1 MSEEKVSYKIVTE
14 NKVVIEV
21 EPKGV
26 EDENAKERLKM
37 LHELLKANKGK
48 EE

>member
-1 MSEEKVSYKIVTE
+1 MSEENVGYRIVTE
-14 NKVVIEV
+14 NNVIEV
-21 EPKGV
+21 EPKKA